1 MNRFDAIAAA
11 LPQYGLDGI
20 LLTGAANRFYATG
33 FAADEEGGIALVTT
47 KGNFF
52 FTDSRYIEA
61 AEAHIENAAIGL
73 VDAQKRYI
81 AWINEALE
89 LARAYSTPEAV
100 SFINGVLGT
109 ILRRKEAAQA

>member
-89 LARAYSTPEAV
+89 LT
-100 SFINGVLGT
+100 G
-109 ILRRKEAAQA
+109 AQVIGIEEEQMTVADYRI